1 MDRRRKSAAAVLVL
15 ALALMLGGCGGS
27 GAQGNG
33 DLDTAQTDD
42 FTNIVEIKKDGT
54 LSNTTEA
61 ALLPEDADEELVKD
75 FVLRAASACNASLGG
90 EQIAVKK
97 LTVKKDRV
105 TLTMD
110 YQSAEAFGAF
120 HNYPFFCGTV
130 SEAYEQ
136 GYNLDITL
144 TEAGYD
150 PDKAS
155 GEPAS
160 VGKEDLL
167 AMGSRNI
174 LIVQLPPSETLT
186 VRTGGKILYL
196 CGEGIDLQK
205 NSTAYLQ
212 GKETDGV
219 RETVY
224 LVYK

>member
-1 MDRRRKSAAAVLVL
+1 MDRRRKSAAAVLIL
-15 ALALMLGGCGGS
+15 ALTLMLGGCGS
-27 GAQGNG
+27 GGGQVDGG
-33 DLDTAQTDD
+33 TDTAQTDD

-54 LSNTTEA
+54 ISNTTEA

-75 FVLRAASACNASLGG
+75 FVLRSASACNAGLGG

-97 LTVKKDRV
+97 LTVNKDRV

-110 YQSAEAFGAF
+110 YQSAEAFSAF

-150 PDKAS
+150 AEKGS

-174 LIVQLPPSETLT
+174 LIAQLPPSETLT
-186 VRTGGKILYL
+186 VQTGGKILYV

-205 NSTAYLQ
+205 NSTVSLQ
-212 GKETDGV
+212 GRETDGV